1 MKGLCSSKI
10 FVSDQNLFIYLEK
23 YVGYKDNLMAETR
36 KVIYKIISKYIKLRK
51 ELMTDYFE
59 TIYVIIIYN
68 K

>member
-1 MKGLCSSKI
+1 
-10 FVSDQNLFIYLEK
+10 
-23 YVGYKDNLMAETR
+23 MAETR